1 MSVKKK
7 FLKLLKSKR
16 AHVRIKRKNK
26 RNHMLRFCS
35 FTALVI
41 SLGCP
46 ICILLSILVN
56 SYSALMVTKVLLPV
70 EVNESFFSIDNPRD
84 LRSKSIDLLKNSL
97 HEVFQGTDF
106 KSSDE
111 ILSRNAYKELIQQG
125 RKHIRSLSKPIYGKR
140 RSASEAPQDVFEE
153 RRSTLTT
160 KLPSEIEFRKR
171 STEIWFT
178 ASSVINSIN
187 KGKYADDHYTKL
199 LNWLKEKGRVKKFFN
214 KSLFFQSD
222 SREPENA
229 GILGALIG
237 SLMTIIVCLG
247 LALPIGV
254 MSGIYLYEFM
264 PKNSLITHIVEIS
277 INNLAAVPSI
287 IFGVV
292 GLTLYLSIFGLPR
305 SSPLVGGMTL
315 SFMMLPNII
324 IATKDAFAN
333 VPITIKDAAFALG
346 APHIKVILDH
356 SLPIALPRIIHGAVL
371 AIARILGESSPLLMI
386 GMVAFIADTPRSL
399 FDPATVLPVQIYI
412 WSSSPEI
419 AFIELAAIAIIALLL
434 MLFALNLIANFV
446 KRKFEFFNF

>member
-1 MSVKKK
+1 M
-7 FLKLLKSKR
+7 
-16 AHVRIKRKNK
+16 
-26 RNHMLRFCS
+26 
-35 FTALVI
+35 ALII

-56 SYSALMVTKVLLPV
+56 SYSAFTVTKILLPI
-70 EVNESFFSIDNPRD
+70 EINEHYLSINNPID
-84 LRSKSIDLLKNSL
+84 LRSESIKLLDNALYKI
-97 HEVFQGTDF
+97 FDGADF
-106 KSSDE
+106 KDNDE
-111 ILSRNAYKELIQQG
+111 ILSRNSYKELERFFHKQVKG
-125 RKHIRSLSKPIYGKR
+125 SGKY
-140 RSASEAPQDVFEE
+140 D
-153 RRSTLTT
+153 
-160 KLPSEIEFRKR
+160 
-171 STEIWFT
+171 IWFT
-178 ASSVINSIN
+178 ASSTINATN
-187 KGKYADDHYTKL
+187 KGKYQDKHYIEL
-199 LNWLKEKGRVKKFFN
+199 LDWLKEKGRVRKFFN
-214 KSLFFQSD
+214 KSLFFKSD

-237 SLMTIIVCLG
+237 SLMTIIVCLA

-254 MSGIYLYEFM
+254 MSGICLYEFM
-264 PKNSLITHIVEIS
+264 PKNRLITNIIEIS

-292 GLTLYLSIFGLPR
+292 GLTLYLGIFGLPR

-324 IATKDAFAN
+324 IATKNAFSN
-333 VPITIKDAAFALG
+333 VPVAIKDAAFALG

-356 SLPIALPRIIHGAVL
+356 SLPIALPRIIHGTVL

-386 GMVAFIADTPRSL
+386 GMVAFIADTPKSF

-419 AFIELAAIAIIALLL
+419 AFVELAAIAIIALLL

-446 KRKFEFFNF
+446 KKKFEFFNF

>member
-1 MSVKKK
+1 MSIKKK

-16 AHVRIKRKNK
+16 VHVRIKRKNK
-26 RNHMLRFCS
+26 KNKALRFCS
-35 FTALVI
+35 FIALVI

-56 SYSALMVTKVLLPV
+56 SYSALTVTKILLPV
-70 EVNESFFSIDNPRD
+70 EVSDHFFSISNPRE
-84 LRSKSIDLLKNSL
+84 LRHESINLLNNSL
-97 HEVFQGTDF
+97 HKVFEGSDF
-106 KSSDE
+106 KDNDE
-111 ILSRNAYKELIQQG
+111 ILSRNSYKELENFFHN
-125 RKHIRSLSKPIYGKR
+125 KNKYSGKY
-140 RSASEAPQDVFEE
+140 
-153 RRSTLTT
+153 
-160 KLPSEIEFRKR
+160 K
-171 STEIWFT
+171 IWFT
-178 ASSVINSIN
+178 ASSTTNATN
-187 KGKYADDHYTKL
+187 KGKYQDSHYIKL
-199 LNWLKEKGRVKKFFN
+199 LGWLNEKSRVRKFFN
-214 KSLFFQSD
+214 KSLFLKSD

-237 SLMTIIVCLG
+237 SLMTIMVCLG
-247 LALPIGV
+247 LAMPIGI

-264 PKNSLITHIVEIS
+264 PKNRLITNIVEIS

-292 GLTLYLSIFGLPR
+292 GLTLYLGIFGLPR

-324 IATKDAFAN
+324 IATKNAFAN
-333 VPITIKDAAFALG
+333 VPIAIKDAAFALG

-386 GMVAFIADTPRSL
+386 GMVAFIADTPKSF

-419 AFIELAAIAIIALLL
+419 AFVELAAIAIIALLL
-434 MLFALNLIANFV
+434 VLFALNLIANFV
-446 KRKFEFFNF
+446 KKKFEFFNF

>member
-1 MSVKKK
+1 MSIKTK
-7 FLKLLKSKR
+7 FLKLLQSR
-16 AHVRIKRKNK
+16 RVHARIKRKNK
-26 RNHMLRFCS
+26 KNRTLYFCS
-35 FTALVI
+35 FVTLVI

-46 ICILLSILVN
+46 ICILLSILIN
-56 SYSALMVTKVLLPV
+56 SYSALTVTKILLPI
-70 EVNESFFSIDNPRD
+70 EISTDFALTNDPGD
-84 LRSKSIDLLKNSL
+84 LRYKSINLLDNSL
-97 HEVFQGTDF
+97 RKVFEGTDF

-111 ILSRNAYKELIQQG
+111 ILSRNSYKELEEFFC
-125 RKHIRSLSKPIYGKR
+125 RKVKYSGEY
-140 RSASEAPQDVFEE
+140 
-153 RRSTLTT
+153 
-160 KLPSEIEFRKR
+160 
-171 STEIWFT
+171 EIWFT

-187 KGKYADDHYTKL
+187 KDKYLNNHYAKL

-214 KSLFFQSD
+214 KSLFFKSD

-229 GILGALIG
+229 GILGAFIG
-237 SLMTIIVCLG
+237 SLMTIMVCLA
-247 LALPIGV
+247 LALPIGI

-264 PKNSLITHIVEIS
+264 PRNSMITNIVEIS

-292 GLTLYLSIFGLPR
+292 GLTLYLGIFGLPR

-324 IATKDAFAN
+324 IATKNAFAN

-356 SLPIALPRIIHGAVL
+356 SLPIALPRIIHGTMLAV
-371 AIARILGESSPLLMI
+371 ARVLGESSPLLMI
-386 GMVAFIADTPRSL
+386 GMVAFIADTPTSF
-399 FDPATVLPVQIYI
+399 FDPASVLPVQIYI

-419 AFIELAAIAIIALLL
+419 AFVELAAIAIIALLI

>member
-1 MSVKKK
+1 MQLNLFNNNQVDYSQKNYII
-7 FLKLLKSKR
+7 LDENKS
-16 AHVRIKRKNK
+16 IYN
-26 RNHMLRFCS
+26 
-35 FTALVI
+35 LVI
-41 SLGCP
+41 CDLSWQCL
-46 ICILLSILVN
+46 ILFG
-56 SYSALMVTKVLLPV
+56 P
-70 EVNESFFSIDNPRD
+70 
-84 LRSKSIDLLKNSL
+84 
-97 HEVFQGTDF
+97 
-106 KSSDE
+106 KSSGKTHLAHIWQSTNDAIFINTHNFISDIRYSNAF
-111 ILSRNAYKELIQQG
+111 ILEDIQN
-125 RKHIRSLSKPIYGKR
+125 IRPLLKPIYGKR

>member
-7 FLKLLKSKR
+7 FLKLLQSKR
-16 AHVRIKRKNK
+16 VHVRIKRKNK
-26 RNHMLRFCS
+26 RNHILRFCS
-35 FTALVI
+35 FAALVV

-46 ICILLSILVN
+46 VCILLSILVN
-56 SYSALMVTKVLLPV
+56 SYSALTVTKILLPF
-70 EVNESFFSIDNPRD
+70 EINDDFFLTDNPRD
-84 LRSKSIDLLKNSL
+84 LRSRSIDLLDDALNK
-97 HEVFQGTDF
+97 VFQGSDF

-111 ILSRNAYKELIQQG
+111 ILSRNAYKELVHQKK
-125 RKHIRSLSKPIYGKR
+125 KH
-140 RSASEAPQDVFEE
+140 
-153 RRSTLTT
+153 
-160 KLPSEIEFRKR
+160 
-171 STEIWFT
+171 TEIWLT
-178 ASSVINSIN
+178 ASSIINSIN
-187 KGKYADDHYTKL
+187 KAKYTDEHYNKL
-199 LNWLKEKGRVKKFFN
+199 LNWLKEKGRVRKFFN
-214 KSLFFQSD
+214 KSLFSKSD

-237 SLMTIIVCLG
+237 SLMTIVVCLA
-247 LALPIGV
+247 LALPIGI
-254 MSGIYLYEFM
+254 MSGVCLYEFM
-264 PKNSLITHIVEIS
+264 PKNRLMTNIVEIS

-292 GLTLYLSIFGLPR
+292 GLTLYLGIFGLPR

-324 IATKDAFAN
+324 IATKDALAN

-371 AIARILGESSPLLMI
+371 AIARVLGESSPLLMI
-386 GMVAFIADTPRSL
+386 GMVAFIADTPKSL
-399 FDPATVLPVQIYI
+399 FDPATILPVQIYI

-434 MLFALNLIANFV
+434 MLFVLNLIAHFV

>member
-7 FLKLLKSKR
+7 FLKLLQSKR
-16 AHVRIKRKNK
+16 TPARIKKKNK
-26 RNHMLRFCS
+26 KDGILHFCS
-35 FTALVI
+35 FTALII

-56 SYSALMVTKVLLPV
+56 SYSALTVTKVLLPI
-70 EVNESFFSIDNPRD
+70 EVDNSFFVTDNPLYSRTKHI
-84 LRSKSIDLLKNSL
+84 SLLDNSL
-97 HEVFQGTDF
+97 HKIFEGTDF

-111 ILSRNAYKELIQQG
+111 ILSRKSYKELEKFLYKK
-125 RKHIRSLSKPIYGKR
+125 RKHHGKY
-140 RSASEAPQDVFEE
+140 EVW
-153 RRSTLTT
+153 L
-160 KLPSEIEFRKR
+160 
-171 STEIWFT
+171 T
-178 ASSVINSIN
+178 ASSVINAVN
-187 KGKYADDHYTKL
+187 KDKYKNDHYTRL
-199 LNWLKEKGRVKKFFN
+199 LDWLKEKGRVKKFFN
-214 KSLFFQSD
+214 KSLFFESD

-237 SLMTIIVCLG
+237 SLMTIIVCLA
-247 LALPIGV
+247 LALPIGI
-254 MSGIYLYEFM
+254 MSGIYLHEFM
-264 PKNSLITHIVEIS
+264 LKNKLITNIVEIS

-292 GLTLYLSIFGLPR
+292 GLTLYLGIFGLPR
-305 SSPLVGGMTL
+305 SSPLAGGMTL

-324 IATKDAFAN
+324 ITTKNAFSN
-333 VPITIKDAAFALG
+333 VPIAIKDAAFALG

-356 SLPIALPRIIHGAVL
+356 SLPIALPRIVHGTVL

-386 GMVAFIADTPRSL
+386 GMVAFIADTPKSF

-419 AFIELAAIAIIALLL
+419 AFTELAAIAIIALLL

>member
-16 AHVRIKRKNK
+16 VHVRIKRKNK
-26 RNHMLRFCS
+26 RNHILRFCS

-70 EVNESFFSIDNPRD
+70 EINEVFFSIDNPRD
-84 LRSKSIDLLKNSL
+84 LRSKSIDLLNNSL

-106 KSSDE
+106 KNSDE

-125 RKHIRSLSKPIYGKR
+125 KKH
-140 RSASEAPQDVFEE
+140 
-153 RRSTLTT
+153 
-160 KLPSEIEFRKR
+160 
-171 STEIWFT
+171 TEIWFT

-187 KGKYADDHYTKL
+187 KGKYTDGHYTKL

-277 INNLAAVPSI
+277 LNNLAAVPSI

-386 GMVAFIADTPRSL
+386 GMVAFIADTPQSL

-412 WSSSPEI
+412 WSNSPEI

-446 KRKFEFFNF
+446 KRKFEFFNFNS

>member
-1 MSVKKK
+1 M
-7 FLKLLKSKR
+7 
-16 AHVRIKRKNK
+16 
-26 RNHMLRFCS
+26 
-35 FTALVI
+35 ALVI

-56 SYSALMVTKVLLPV
+56 SYSALTVTKILLPI
-70 EVNESFFSIDNPRD
+70 EVSDHFFSINNPRD
-84 LRSKSIDLLKNSL
+84 LRHESISLLDNSL
-97 HEVFQGTDF
+97 RKVFEGSDF
-106 KSSDE
+106 KDNDE
-111 ILSRNAYKELIQQG
+111 ILSRNSYKELENFFHKKTKDS
-125 RKHIRSLSKPIYGKR
+125 RLLSKPVYGEKFLGEAQ
-140 RSASEAPQDVFEE
+140 ASTAEYLNVFEE
-153 RRSTLTT
+153 RRQASTT
-160 KLPSEIEFRKR
+160 KLPSEIEFRKK
-171 STEIWFT
+171 SYEIWFT
-178 ASSVINSIN
+178 ASSTMNATN
-187 KGKYADDHYTKL
+187 KGKYQDSHYIKL
-199 LNWLKEKGRVKKFFN
+199 LDWLNEKGRVRKFFN
-214 KSLFFQSD
+214 KSLFFKSD

-247 LALPIGV
+247 LAMPIGI
-254 MSGIYLYEFM
+254 MSGIYFYEFM
-264 PKNSLITHIVEIS
+264 PKNRLITNIVEIS

-292 GLTLYLSIFGLPR
+292 GLTLYLGIFGLPR

-324 IATKDAFAN
+324 IATKNAFAN
-333 VPITIKDAAFALG
+333 VPIPIKDAAFALG

-386 GMVAFIADTPRSL
+386 GMVAFIADTPRSF

-419 AFIELAAIAIIALLL
+419 AFVELAAIAIIALLL
-434 MLFALNLIANFV
+434 VLFALNLIANFV
-446 KRKFEFFNF
+446 KKKFEFFNF

>member
-16 AHVRIKRKNK
+16 VHVRIKRKNK
-26 RNHMLRFCS
+26 RNHILRFCS
-35 FTALVI
+35 FTALII

-70 EVNESFFSIDNPRD
+70 EINESFFLIENPRD
-84 LRSKSIDLLKNSL
+84 LRSKSIDLLNNSL
-97 HEVFQGTDF
+97 HEVFQGTNF

-125 RKHIRSLSKPIYGKR
+125 KKH
-140 RSASEAPQDVFEE
+140 
-153 RRSTLTT
+153 
-160 KLPSEIEFRKR
+160 
-171 STEIWFT
+171 TEIWFT
-178 ASSVINSIN
+178 VSSVVNSIN
-187 KGKYADDHYTKL
+187 KGKYTDGHYTKL
-199 LNWLKEKGRVKKFFN
+199 LNCLKEKGRVKKFFN

-222 SREPENA
+222 SCEPENA

-292 GLTLYLSIFGLPR
+292 GLTLYLNIFGLPR

-324 IATKDAFAN
+324 IATKDSFAN

-412 WSSSPEI
+412 WSNSPEI

>member
-1 MSVKKK
+1 M
-7 FLKLLKSKR
+7 
-16 AHVRIKRKNK
+16 
-26 RNHMLRFCS
+26 
-35 FTALVI
+35 ALVI

-56 SYSALMVTKVLLPV
+56 SYSALTVTKILLPV
-70 EVNESFFSIDNPRD
+70 EVNDHFFSMSNPSD
-84 LRSKSIDLLKNSL
+84 LRHESINLLDNSL
-97 HEVFQGTDF
+97 RKVFEGSDF
-106 KSSDE
+106 KDNDE
-111 ILSRNAYKELIQQG
+111 ILSRNSYKELENFFHNKNKDSG
-125 RKHIRSLSKPIYGKR
+125 EY
-140 RSASEAPQDVFEE
+140 
-153 RRSTLTT
+153 
-160 KLPSEIEFRKR
+160 
-171 STEIWFT
+171 EIWFT
-178 ASSVINSIN
+178 ASSTINATN
-187 KGKYADDHYTKL
+187 KGKYPGSHYIRL
-199 LNWLKEKGRVKKFFN
+199 LHWLKKQERIRKFFN
-214 KSLFFQSD
+214 KSLFLKSD

-237 SLMTIIVCLG
+237 SLMTITVCLA
-247 LALPIGV
+247 LALPIGI

-264 PKNSLITHIVEIS
+264 PKNRLITNIVEIS

-292 GLTLYLSIFGLPR
+292 GLTLYLGIFGLPR

-324 IATKDAFAN
+324 IATKNAFAN

-386 GMVAFIADTPRSL
+386 GMVAFIADTPKSF

-419 AFIELAAIAIIALLL
+419 AFVELAAIAIIALLL
-434 MLFALNLIANFV
+434 VLFALNLIANFV
-446 KRKFEFFNF
+446 KKKFEFFNF